1 MRCRIVLILLI
12 PLLISCEGI
21 KKERVDLIVHN
32 ATIYTVDENFS
43 MADAMAIRGDT
54 IVAIGSEHEILN
66 KYQSDSEYDARK
78 KFIYP
83 GFNDAHSHFLGYA
96 EGLTRVNLVG
106 TQSWQECLDRVEK
119 YAKTQSDG
127 WILGRGWDQND
138 WENQAFPNKFE
149 LDSLFP
155 DRPVLLKRIDGH
167 AAIANS
173 MALKLA
179 GVDASSIVF
188 GGDIY
193 IEELVPTGI
202 LIDNAVDLVTKVVPK
217 TSREQKARGLRKAQ
231 QNLFQAGVTS
241 LTDAG
246 LNVEDILLI
255 DSLQNTGLLK
265 MRTYVMVSDD
275 SSNLSYFQE
284 RGKIKNKYLNV
295 RSFKFYVDGAL
306 GSRGAAMLEP
316 YSDAME
322 ETGLLLS
329 PKSHFEAM
337 ADIMLSM
344 DFQMNAH
351 CIGDSANRLILDVM
365 GNALN
370 GVNDKRWRIEHAQ
383 VVHPK
388 DMAKFRAY
396 TVIPSVQPTHA
407 TSDAFWA
414 KDRLGDRI
422 ENAYIYNDLL
432 KQNGTIPLGTDFPVE
447 DIDPLK
453 TFYAAVYRK
462 TPFDASAKAFQ
473 PENALTPEDAL
484 RGITIW
490 PALAAFEEKEKGS
503 LEPGKLA
510 DFVVLNG
517 DMLQVSEDQFGNLK
531 VTSTFSGGVQ
541 VFQET
546 K

>member
-1 MRCRIVLILLI
+1 MRFGIVLTLLL
-12 PLLISCEGI
+12 PLLISCEGV
-21 KKERVDLIVHN
+21 KKEYVDLIVRN

-96 EGLTRVNLVG
+96 EGLTQVNLVG
-106 TQSWQECLDRVEK
+106 TQSWQECIERIK
-119 YAKTQSDG
+119 RYAKEQSDG

-138 WENQAFPNKFE
+138 WKNQAFPNKLA

-155 DRPVLLKRIDGH
+155 NRPVLLKRIDGH

-173 MALKLA
+173 IALELA
-179 GVDASSIVF
+179 GVDASTIVF
-188 GGDIY
+188 GGDVY

-217 TSREQKARGLRKAQ
+217 TSMEQKLRGLRKAQ

-388 DMAKFRAY
+388 DLSKFRAY

-422 ENAYIYNDLL
+422 ENAYIYNNLL

-517 DMLQVSEDQFGNLK
+517 DMLQVSEDQFGTLK
-531 VTSTFSGGVQ
+531 VTSTFNGGVQ